1 MNIKRTKKIEFRV
14 TEEEYNQL
22 VSRKTKARLAEW
34 VRETCLGSEPS
45 KKAKSV
51 PKVDPA
57 LLVALSKIGGN
68 INQIARHLN
77 NDRSMELEKKI
88 EHLTELASIEQSLDE
103 LLHFFL
109 DRHSSQA
116 VEEG

>member
-1 MNIKRTKKIEFRV
+1 MKNRNKEIKVRLTQ
-14 TEEEYNQL
+14 EEYEL
-22 VSRKTKARLAEW
+22 LLERKTKARLAEW
-34 VRETCLGSEPS
+34 VRDTCLGSEPS
-45 KKAKSV
+45 KKAKSM

-77 NDRSMELEKKI
+77 NDRSMGLEKKI

-109 DRHSSQA
+109 DHHSSKPIG
-116 VEEG
+116 ES

>member
-1 MNIKRTKKIEFRV
+1 LLLK
-14 TEEEYNQL
+14 
-22 VSRKTKARLAEW
+22 RKTKTRLAEW

-51 PKVDPA
+51 PKVDPT

-77 NDRSMELEKKI
+77 NDRSMGLEKKI

-103 LLHFFL
+103 LLRFFL
-109 DRHSSQA
+109 DRHSSKPTG
-116 VEEG
+116 ES

>member
-1 MNIKRTKKIEFRV
+1 MAAVRTKRLEIQLS
-14 TEEEYNQL
+14 EEEYEQL
-22 VSRKTKARLAEW
+22 LERKTKARLAEW
-34 VRETCLGSEPS
+34 VRDTCLGSEPS
-45 KKAKSV
+45 RKAKPV

-77 NDRSMELEKKI
+77 NDRSMGLEKKI

-109 DRHSSQA
+109 DHHSSQA
-116 VEEG
+116 VKES

>member
-1 MNIKRTKKIEFRV
+1 MTDLRTKRLEIQLS
-14 TEEEYNQL
+14 EEEYSL
-22 VSRKTKARLAEW
+22 LLERKTKARLAEW
-34 VRETCLGSEPS
+34 VRETCLGSKPS
-45 KKAKSV
+45 KKVKAV
-51 PKVDPA
+51 PKVDPT

-77 NDRSMELEKKI
+77 NDRSMGLEKKI

-109 DRHSSQA
+109 DRHSSRV

>member
-1 MNIKRTKKIEFRV
+1 MKNRNKEIKVRLTQ
-14 TEEEYNQL
+14 EEYEQL
-22 VSRKTKARLAEW
+22 LERKTKARLAEW

-45 KKAKSV
+45 RKAKSV
-51 PKVDPA
+51 PKVDPT

-77 NDRSMELEKKI
+77 NDRSMGLEKKI

-103 LLHFFL
+103 LLHFFS
-109 DRHSSQA
+109 DRHSSRT
-116 VEEG
+116 VEKA